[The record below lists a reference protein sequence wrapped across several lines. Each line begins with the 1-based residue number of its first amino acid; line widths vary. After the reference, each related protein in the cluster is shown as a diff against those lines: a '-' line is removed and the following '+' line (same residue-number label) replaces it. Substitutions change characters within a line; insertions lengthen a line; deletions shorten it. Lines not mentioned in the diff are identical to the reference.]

1 MFELMRAIRIDV
13 ESGRADGRAVVEA
26 DWPALADHFP
36 GVPLL
41 PGSLL
46 IELAAQ
52 VAGPLAEE
60 VTRRRHGLERWALL
74 GMVRNARFTRASL
87 LPVTLDLAAEITRAE
102 PSTVIVAVTARSD
115 NGVVLQGELMMMM
128 VTTEPDWAEAIR
140 ARDERVARW
149 KEAY

>member
-1 MFELMRAIRIDV
+1 MFELMRAIRIDI
-13 ESGRADGRAVVEA
+13 ESGRAEGRAEVEA
-26 DWPALADHFP
+26 EWPLLADHFP

-41 PGSLL
+41 PGSFL

-60 VTRRRHGLERWALL
+60 LTRRRHGIDRWALL
-74 GMVRNARFTRASL
+74 GTVRDARFSRPSL
-87 LPVTLDLAAEITRAE
+87 LPVTLDITAEVKRSE
-102 PSTVIVAVTARSD
+102 PSTAIVSVTARSD
-115 NGVVLQGELMMMM
+115 QGIVLRGELVMML
-128 VTTEPDWAEAIR
+128 VTTEPEWAAAIR

>member
-1 MFELMRAIRIDV
+1 MFELMQAIRIDV
-13 ESGRADGRAVVEA
+13 ESGRAEGRALVEA

-60 VTRRRHGLERWALL
+60 FIRRRHGIDRWALL

-87 LPVTLDLAAEITRAE
+87 LPVTLDISAQLVRSE
-102 PSTVIVAVTARSD
+102 PSTAVVSVAARSD
-115 NGVVLQGELMMMM
+115 QGDVLRGELMMMM

-149 KEAY
+149 KEAF